1 MQPPSEISSTGKRV
15 NNRVCLLIFIRLYYL
30 LKRLLLR
37 SVFDSNNINR
47 FQFRR
52 NNSYLSGYIFTE
64 KSYIISEGG
73 LEVSVHIKKRIGDL
87 LVEAGAITAGQ
98 LEEIVSEQKKT
109 GAKFGE
115 TIVNLGILTEED
127 IVNTLAKQLGIE
139 VIDLDEEDPDE
150 ETLKLVPE
158 TTARKHSLVPVKR
171 DNGSIT
177 VAMSNP
183 GNIPAI
189 DELAARLKAEIRIGV
204 SLESQIMSFISKRY
218 GLTAS
223 INDALVSLN
232 LTGTDEP
239 ATKASP
245 LSSVTSLVAPS
256 ETLPPVARLLETII
270 KRAIDERAS
279 DIHLEPDEEVMHI
292 RNRIDGVLFPE
303 AEIPKKLQNP
313 LISRVKVVSNM
324 DIAETRMPQDGRFRL
339 LHREREIEFR
349 VSAFP
354 TLNGENIVI
363 RILSGETTVKSHG
376 ETGLAGTNMEK
387 VEKVFG
393 VPHGIV
399 IVTGPTG
406 SGKTTTLYTALN
418 RLNTVERNII
428 TIEDPVEYRL
438 PGIRQTQINKKAGLD
453 FSGSLRS
460 ILRQDPDIIMVGEIR
475 DRETAEIA
483 TQAAMT
489 GHMVLTTLHTNDAA
503 GAVVRMLDLGVKPYL
518 IASTLNAV
526 IAQRLVRT
534 ICPKCKTRQK
544 GNGKTSTGKYYGRGC
559 LACNK
564 SGYSGRTGIFEVLV
578 MDDKIRKMIASNAPA
593 GELKLYAVEKQGMTT
608 MLEDGM
614 SKVQSGITTIE
625 EVVRVTADI

>member
-1 MQPPSEISSTGKRV
+1 M
-15 NNRVCLLIFIRLYYL
+15 
-30 LKRLLLR
+30 
-37 SVFDSNNINR
+37 
-47 FQFRR
+47 
-52 NNSYLSGYIFTE
+52 
-64 KSYIISEGG
+64 
-73 LEVSVHIKKRIGDL
+73 SVHIRKRIGDL

-98 LEEIVSEQKKT
+98 LEKILSEQEKT

-115 TIVNLGILTEED
+115 AVVNLDILTEED
-127 IVNTLAKQLGIE
+127 IVNTLASQLGIE
-139 VIDLDEEDPDE
+139 VIDLDEMDPDE
-150 ETLKLVPE
+150 EILKLVPE
-158 TTARKHSLVPVKR
+158 ITARKHSLVPVKR
-171 DNGSIT
+171 ENGSIT

-189 DELAARLKAEIRIGV
+189 DDLATRLKADIRIGV
-204 SLESQIMSFISKRY
+204 SLESQIESFISRRY
-218 GLTAS
+218 GLTTS
-223 INDALVSLN
+223 INDALLSLN
-232 LTGTDEP
+232 LTGIDEP
-239 ATKASP
+239 LPIDRP
-245 LSSVTSLVAPS
+245 LAGSAALITSN
-256 ETLPPVARLLETII
+256 ENLPPVARLLETII
-270 KRAIDERAS
+270 KRAVDERAS
-279 DIHLEPDEEVMHI
+279 DIHLEPDEEIMNI

-313 LISRVKVVSNM
+313 LISRVKVISNM
-324 DIAETRMPQDGRFRL
+324 DIAETRIPQDGRFRL
-339 LHREREIEFR
+339 LHRGREIEFR

-363 RILSGETTVKSHG
+363 RILSGKSSVKHAD
-376 ETGLAGTNMEK
+376 ETGLDGTNMEK

-406 SGKTTTLYTALN
+406 SGKTTTLYTALD
-418 RLNTVERNII
+418 RLNNVERNII

-475 DRETAEIA
+475 DKDTAEIA
-483 TQAAMT
+483 TQAALT
-489 GHMVLTTLHTNDAA
+489 GHMVITTLHTNDSA

-534 ICPKCKTRQK
+534 ICRKCITKDKT
-544 GNGKTSTGKYYGRGC
+544 NGDDSNENYRGGGC

-564 SGYSGRTGIFEVLV
+564 SGYSGRTGIFEVLI
-578 MDDKIRKMIASNAPA
+578 MDDEIRRMIAENAPA
-593 GELKLYAVEKQGMTT
+593 GELKRYAIEKQGMTT
-608 MLEDGM
+608 MLEDGV
-614 SKVQSGITTIE
+614 SKVQSGITTME
-625 EVVRVTADI
+625 EVIRVTADI

>member
-1 MQPPSEISSTGKRV
+1 MTFSAKNRILSLRGRV
-15 NNRVCLLIFIRLYYL
+15 RVPVNIR
-30 LKRLLLR
+30 
-37 SVFDSNNINR
+37 
-47 FQFRR
+47 
-52 NNSYLSGYIFTE
+52 
-64 KSYIISEGG
+64 
-73 LEVSVHIKKRIGDL
+73 KKIGDL
-87 LVEAGAITAGQ
+87 LVEAGAITVGQ
-98 LEEIVSEQKKT
+98 LETILSEQKKN

-115 TIVNLGILTEED
+115 TVVKLDILSEED
-127 IVNTLAKQLGIE
+127 ILNTLAKQLGIE
-139 VIDLDEEDPDE
+139 VIDLDEADPDE

-158 TTARKHSLVPVKR
+158 TTARKHSLVPVR
-171 DNGSIT
+171 RENGSIT

-183 GNIPAI
+183 SNIPAI
-189 DELAARLKAEIRIGV
+189 DELAARLKAEIRVGV
-204 SLESQIMSFISKRY
+204 SLESQIESFISKRY

-223 INDALVSLN
+223 INDALLSLN
-232 LTGTDEP
+232 LTGADEP
-239 ATKASP
+239 PRKTGS
-245 LSSVTSLVAPS
+245 LSGVASLVAPS

-270 KRAIDERAS
+270 KRAVDERAS
-279 DIHLEPDEEVMHI
+279 DIHLEPDEETMHI

-339 LHREREIEFR
+339 LHRGREIEFR

-354 TLNGENIVI
+354 TLSGENIVI
-363 RILSGETTVKSHG
+363 RILSGKSSVKSAG
-376 ETGLAGTNMEK
+376 ETGLDGTNMEK

-393 VPHGIV
+393 IPHGIV

-406 SGKTTTLYTALN
+406 SGKTTTLYTALD
-418 RLNTVERNII
+418 RLNSVERNII

-475 DRETAEIA
+475 DRDTAEIA

-489 GHMVLTTLHTNDAA
+489 GHMVLTTLHTNDSA
-503 GAVVRMLDLGVKPYL
+503 GAIVRMLDLGVKPYL

-534 ICPKCKTRQK
+534 TCRKCITKVK
-544 GNGKTSTGKYYGRGC
+544 GNGKQSGRGC

-578 MDDKIRKMIASNAPA
+578 MDDEIRRMIAANTPA
-593 GELKLYAVEKQGMTT
+593 GELKRYAVEKQGMTT
-608 MLEDGM
+608 MLEDGI
-614 SKVQSGITTIE
+614 SKVESGITTME
-625 EVVRVTADI
+625 EVLRVTADI

>member
-1 MQPPSEISSTGKRV
+1 MSVQ
-15 NNRVCLLIFIRLYYL
+15 NR
-30 LKRLLLR
+30 
-37 SVFDSNNINR
+37 
-47 FQFRR
+47 
-52 NNSYLSGYIFTE
+52 
-64 KSYIISEGG
+64 
-73 LEVSVHIKKRIGDL
+73 KRIGDL
-87 LVEAGAITAGQ
+87 LVEAGALTGGQ
-98 LEEIVSEQKKT
+98 LHEILSEQKKT

-115 TIVNLGILTEED
+115 TVVNLDILTEED

-139 VIDLDEEDPDE
+139 VIDLEEEEPDRE
-150 ETLKLVPE
+150 ILKLVPE
-158 TTARKHSLVPVKR
+158 ATARKYSLVPVKR
-171 DNGSIT
+171 DNCSIT
-177 VAMSNP
+177 IAMSNP

-189 DELAARLKAEIRIGV
+189 DEIAARLKCEIRVGV
-204 SLESQIMSFISKRY
+204 SLESQIESFISKRY
-218 GLTAS
+218 GLAAS
-223 INDALVSLN
+223 INDALLSLN
-232 LTGTDEP
+232 LTGADEP
-239 ATKASP
+239 IPKSPALSGGATLAG
-245 LSSVTSLVAPS
+245 PS

-270 KRAIDERAS
+270 KRAVDERAS
-279 DIHLEPDEEVMHI
+279 DIHLEPDEDAMQI

-313 LISRVKVVSNM
+313 LISRVKIVSNM

-339 LHREREIEFR
+339 LHKGREFEFR
-349 VSAFP
+349 VSVFP
-354 TLNGENIVI
+354 TLHGENTVI
-363 RILSGETTVKSHG
+363 RILSGKTAVKSLG
-376 ETGLAGTNMEK
+376 ETGLTGANLDK
-387 VEKVFG
+387 AEKVFG

-418 RLNTVERNII
+418 RLNSVERNII

-475 DRETAEIA
+475 DRDTAEIA

-489 GHMVLTTLHTNDAA
+489 GHMVLSTLHTNDSA

-534 ICPKCKTRQK
+534 ICPKCKTARS
-544 GNGKTSTGKYYGRGC
+544 GNGGGGEQMGRGC

-564 SGYSGRTGIFEVLV
+564 SGFSGRTGIFEVLV
-578 MDDKIRKMIASNAPA
+578 MDDEIRKMVAANAPA
-593 GELKLYAVEKQGMTT
+593 GELKRYAVEKHGMTT
-608 MLEDGM
+608 MLDDGI
-614 SKVQSGITTIE
+614 SKVSNGITTMD
-625 EVVRVTADI
+625 EVVRITADI